1 MLIKKKKEVEIELTE
16 EELKTIEAIK
26 MFQTRIENL
35 KSDLILG
42 NIDSARYKQEE
53 QIISDELSEY
63 ERIFNEQ
70 MENPVEFLEEMFSE
84 VKK

>member
-35 KSDLILG
+35 KSDLVLG

-70 MENPVEFLEEMFSE
+70 MENPVEFLEQMFSE

>member
-26 MFQTRIENL
+26 MFQIRIENL

-42 NIDSARYKQEE
+42 NIDSARYQKEE

-70 MENPVEFLEEMFSE
+70 MENPVEFLEQVFSE

>member
-70 MENPVEFLEEMFSE
+70 MENPVEFLEQVFSE

>member
-35 KSDLILG
+35 KSDLVLG
-42 NIDSARYKQEE
+42 TLIPLVISKRNRSSAM
-53 QIISDELSEY
+53 S
-63 ERIFNEQ
+63 
-70 MENPVEFLEEMFSE
+70 
-84 VKK
+84 

>member
-35 KSDLILG
+35 KSDLVLG

-70 MENPVEFLEEMFSE
+70 MENPVEFLEQVFSE

>member
-35 KSDLILG
+35 KSDLVLG

>member
-35 KSDLILG
+35 KSDLILC

-70 MENPVEFLEEMFSE
+70 MENPVEFLEQVFSE